1 MVKQGTIIYSVN
13 KFGDATP
20 YIVWCVEDDYAY
32 CNSIT
37 PANWNCED
45 RMCIATNKI
54 SHNCFDENDAHS
66 TDFGNVII
74 PSEEVKINRYCKK
87 RFNEK

>member
-13 KFGDATP
+13 KYGEATP

-32 CNSIT
+32 CNSIQ
-37 PANWNCED
+37 PARWNAEN
-45 RMCIATNKI
+45 RMCIATDKI
-54 SHNCFDENDAHS
+54 FSNCFNEDDAS
-66 TDFGNVII
+66 EADFGNVFI
-74 PSEEVKINRYCKK
+74 PNDEKKINRYCKK